1 MVGAVV
7 TGRMVLVNGV
17 EVDKVL
23 GTTVVVWKGVLVII
37 ACNERAVITNVIHY
51 QSQLQ
56 IARR

>member
-1 MVGAVV
+1 MVV
-7 TGRMVLVNGV
+7 VNGV

-23 GTTVVVWKGVLVII
+23 GTTVVVWKGVLVIT